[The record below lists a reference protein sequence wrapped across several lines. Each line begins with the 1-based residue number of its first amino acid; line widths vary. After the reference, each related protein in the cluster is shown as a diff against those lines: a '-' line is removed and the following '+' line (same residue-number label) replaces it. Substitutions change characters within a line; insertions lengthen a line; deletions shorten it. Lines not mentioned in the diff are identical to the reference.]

1 VSSLNHPV
9 SASESP
15 PSEGAAAIAAIEAS
29 LFPPP
34 CRPRAACLPPRAR
47 ARSELP
53 AARRELRVLY
63 DLR

>member
-15 PSEGAAAIAAIEAS
+15 PSEGAAAIEAS

-63 DLR
+63 YLR